1 MKPRQIHERVG
12 LLCGLLLLAGTTP
25 VAGTA
30 FARSVAVNFT
40 GGVNATVKG
49 VHVLKD
55 YWFELSEDWEFTKP
69 AVLELRFS
77 HSPILKRDLST
88 VTVAMNGSPVDSFYL
103 DKTNQTDAF
112 ATIPIPARLLRGGMN
127 VLTLTVKMRSDLED
141 LCDDVHNPA
150 LWTLL
155 DRESLLTVHFEDRQ
169 VAPDLAGFPGDYA
182 NPDLLYGEGEE
193 RVHAVILVPPDPT
206 PAEWDALAGL
216 TTLLGQDVGLGRGE
230 FRVIMGGRAETS
242 ALEGRHVV
250 LIGSPAFLRPFTA
263 GAWSVPIPLDAVARE
278 PAGFL
283 MEFAS
288 PFNPARRL
296 LVVTGRDDD
305 AIRLVAE
312 HLKSPASVRGLKGP
326 VASFDKPPTDL
337 MPEGEW
343 SEAAFVVRL
352 LDLKLS
358 DMVLRGKFYHS
369 MNFTVPNPFVGKVK
383 DGAFLRLAMSH
394 SELLLP
400 QSSSLL
406 VKVNGEPIK
415 SIRLTRDTATR
426 NTWDV
431 KIPVAFLGSR
441 YLTFE
446 LEVFMDIGDP
456 ECYYYH
462 PEMAWFTLHNDTLLY
477 LPVDESQ
484 GETLANYPYMFLKWN
499 RFDRLA
505 VTLMDP
511 ITDGAVTAAV
521 NALAFLS
528 QSLRS
533 PAYVD
538 IRMTPAK
545 SLSEADRRETNFLLV
560 GALGAVMGDPAWL
573 PVLPKELVER
583 SDIPGRTDLLNT
595 AGFLALSPSPFDP
608 ARRILALVGRSD
620 REIGY
625 AAPYLYAPGKVEWV
639 RGTLAMVGGDHELR
653 VLLPPGPADAVA
665 RFDPTKV
672 RFEEKDGRLVPVVE
686 VPKPVQPPARYNV
699 AYLVF
704 FILTPVLVLLVI
716 LRLRAL
722 SREGRSQG

>member
-1 MKPRQIHERVG
+1 MAVESRPNDRGFGVWFA
-12 LLCGLLLLAGTTP
+12 LALVIATT
-25 VAGTA
+25 AGSA
-30 FARSVAVNFT
+30 LARSVTVDFT

-55 YWFELSEDWEFTKP
+55 YWFELSEDWDFTRP
-69 AVLELRFS
+69 AILELRFS

-88 VTVAMNGSPVDSFYL
+88 LTVAMNGSPVDSFHL
-103 DKTNQTDAF
+103 DKTNQTDAY
-112 ATIPIPARLLRGGMN
+112 AAISIPARLLRGGMN

-155 DRESLLTVHFEDRQ
+155 DRESTLTVHYEERK
-169 VAPDLAGFPGDYA
+169 VIPDLAGFPKDYA
-182 NPDLLYGEGEE
+182 NPDLLYGKDEE
-193 RVHAVILVPPDPT
+193 RVHAVIMVPPEPSA
-206 PAEWDALAGL
+206 AEWDALAGL
-216 TTLLGQDVGLGRGE
+216 TTLLGQSIGLGRGE
-230 FRVIMGGRAETS
+230 FRVIMGGRAEATTLAS
-242 ALEGRHVV
+242 RHIV
-250 LIGSPAFLRPFTA
+250 LIGSLAFLRPFTS
-263 GAWSVPIPLDAVARE
+263 GAWSLPIPLDAVARE
-278 PAGFL
+278 PAGYL

-296 LVVTGRDDD
+296 LVVTGRDDE
-305 AIRLVAE
+305 AIRLAAE
-312 HLKSPASVRGLKGP
+312 HLKTPLSVSGLKGP
-326 VASFDKPPTDL
+326 VASFDKPPTVT
-337 MPEGEW
+337 MPEAEW

-352 LDLKLS
+352 VDLKLS
-358 DMVLRGKFYHS
+358 DMILRGKFYHS
-369 MNFTVPNPFVGKVK
+369 VNFTVPNPFVGKIK
-383 DGAFLRLAMSH
+383 EGAFLRLAMSH

-406 VKVNGEPIK
+406 VKVNGEPVK
-415 SIRLTRDTATR
+415 SIRLTRDTAAR

-431 KIPVAFLGSR
+431 KVPVAFLGSR
-441 YLTFE
+441 FLTFE

-484 GETLANYPYMFLKWN
+484 GETLANYPYLFLKWN
-499 RFDRLA
+499 RFDRLVVA
-505 VTLMDP
+505 LMDP
-511 ITDGAVTAAV
+511 ISNGAVSAAV

-533 PAYVD
+533 PSYVD

-545 SLSEADRRETNFLLV
+545 ALSEADRKEANLLLV
-560 GALGAVMGDPAWL
+560 GALGAVMADPAWMG
-573 PVLPKELVER
+573 VLPKELVER
-583 SDIPGRTDLLNT
+583 SEIPGRADILNT

-608 ARRILALVGRSD
+608 SRRVLALVGRSD

-625 AAPYLYAPGKVEWV
+625 AAPYLYAPGRVEWV
-639 RGTLAMVGGDHELR
+639 RGTLAMVGGDRELR

-672 RFEEKDGRLVPVVE
+672 KFEEKDGRLVPVVE
-686 VPKPVQPPARYNV
+686 VPKPVQPPAKYNL

-704 FILTPVLVLLVI
+704 FVLTPVLVLLVV

-722 SREGRSQG
+722 SREGRGQT